1 MMCCILHDASA
12 TLLSVRA
19 EHTIITRG
27 LANPAA
33 NPVRDSAN
41 QLHLAGGA
49 QPST

>member
-1 MMCCILHDASA
+1 MCCTLHDASA

-19 EHTIITRG
+19 EPAIITWG
-27 LANPAA
+27 LASPVTNPS
-33 NPVRDSAN
+33 PDSAN